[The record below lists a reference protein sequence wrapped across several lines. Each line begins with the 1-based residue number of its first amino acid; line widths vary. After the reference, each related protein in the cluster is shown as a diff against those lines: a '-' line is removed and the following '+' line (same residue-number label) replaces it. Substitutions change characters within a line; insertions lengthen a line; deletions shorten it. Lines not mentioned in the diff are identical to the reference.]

1 MDGNVIFNYSTLQVS
16 KGTTKAAK
24 HLIDSTNIL
33 NRTFVTFI
41 HTVTKKR
48 TPEVRSLYLNSFLAV
63 VKGLRKSLT
72 ALEES
77 LKEEFSDLD
86 VTNRWEKVL
95 SDDFNTQTATEADMD
110 LNIADKRGLFDLQK
124 LAAEHLMDED
134 SNPKCVTE
142 GKPAQDFTGEN
153 MDYRGAQEVHPKL
166 SESSVNM
173 TKKLVVKLT
182 PVTMNRELA
191 ADALKKTD
199 RSEKP
204 GEMSQLEDK
213 ETLLSNTDCKPH
225 SDKPSVSLH
234 VEESGARRFPR
245 LKITPL
251 RRPSDIKAKTSVST
265 ANSDSDSY
273 QEESSSTTP
282 AENSEVQSLTGIR
295 DNSDSDEVPVALLDR
310 AALAQSSD
318 EPQSEEDGEKV
329 PAKVAKKCV
338 LWVNKSSS
346 MSPDKMRRKR
356 KLLDSS
362 PRLLSGNRRVKA
374 RRESGIES
382 SSDEQ
387 DSQENVHCLRKTPHV
402 KRGEKDA
409 GRTQAGTSKEEAG
422 QETPESSSSSEDVRD
437 DDDASSDD
445 QKMKPITEDVALMG
459 AAAFHQSSGEAEM
472 MFSFNKITKYIYNY
486 KSDLFVFLICVF
498 WVDDEEPS
506 QSGPLWTAEEDDDP
520 ENRYASK
527 SLDVGIKKP
536 PKCRRKAA
544 PSKSSP
550 CVISHSLRINTRL
563 STPKRPK
570 RSCSRAPDIK
580 YVF

>member
-16 KGTTKAAK
+16 KGATKAAK

-77 LKEEFSDLD
+77 LTEEFSDLD
-86 VTNRWEKVL
+86 VANRWEKVL
-95 SDDFNTQTATEADMD
+95 SDDFNAQTAPEADME

-134 SNPKCVTE
+134 SNPKCFTE

-153 MDYRGAQEVHPKL
+153 MDYPGAQEIHPKL
-166 SESSVNM
+166 PESGVNM

-182 PVTMNRELA
+182 PVTMDREPT

-199 RSEKP
+199 INETS
-204 GEMSQLEDK
+204 GEMSQLEDE
-213 ETLLSNTDCKPH
+213 ETILSNTDSQPH
-225 SDKPSVSLH
+225 SDKPNVSLH
-234 VEESGARRFPR
+234 VEESGTRRFPR

-251 RRPSDIKAKTSVST
+251 RRPSDIKANTSVSA

-282 AENSEVQSLTGIR
+282 AENSEVQSSTGIR

-318 EPQSEEDGEKV
+318 EPQSEEDGEQV
-329 PAKVAKKCV
+329 PAMVAKKCV
-338 LWVNKSSS
+338 LWFNKSSS

-362 PRLLSGNRRVKA
+362 PRLLSGNRRVKT

-387 DSQENVHCLRKTPHV
+387 DSQENTHSLRKTPHV

-409 GRTQAGTSKEEAG
+409 GRMQAGTSKEEARH
-422 QETPESSSSSEDVRD
+422 ETTESSSSSEDVHED
-437 DDDASSDD
+437 NASSDD
-445 QKMKPITEDVALMG
+445 QKIKPITEDVALMG
-459 AAAFHQSSGEAEM
+459 AAAFRQSSGEA
-472 MFSFNKITKYIYNY
+472 
-486 KSDLFVFLICVF
+486 
-498 WVDDEEPS
+498 
-506 QSGPLWTAEEDDDP
+506 
-520 ENRYASK
+520 
-527 SLDVGIKKP
+527 
-536 PKCRRKAA
+536 
-544 PSKSSP
+544 
-550 CVISHSLRINTRL
+550 
-563 STPKRPK
+563 
-570 RSCSRAPDIK
+570 
-580 YVF
+580 